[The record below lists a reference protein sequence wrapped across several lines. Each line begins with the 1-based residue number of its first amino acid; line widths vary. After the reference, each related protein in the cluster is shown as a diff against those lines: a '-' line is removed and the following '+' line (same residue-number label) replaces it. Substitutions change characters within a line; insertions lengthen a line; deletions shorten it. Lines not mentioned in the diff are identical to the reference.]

1 MRYASPSLFAS
12 LVLLL
17 AACAALVG
25 CNGDGAGFSNG
36 FSIGRTSYSEMTDP
50 TRRTVG
56 STPTPTDT
64 EWRATVSAFERAAN
78 AIYERGYKDG
88 REVNCDLF
96 EKFNR
101 GEISQA
107 GGEREVR
114 RIFNER
120 AGTYRSQTLADEYT
134 KGWKDGADS
143 LAAVLF
149 GVQSC

>member
-1 MRYASPSLFAS
+1 MLF
-12 LVLLL
+12 VVV
-17 AACAALVG
+17 LVG
-25 CNGDGAGFSNG
+25 CNGAGDG

-64 EWRATVSAFERAAN
+64 EWSATISAFESARN
-78 AIYERGYKDG
+78 AIYERGYRDG

-96 EKFNR
+96 EKFQS
-101 GEISQA
+101 GEVSQA
-107 GGEREVR
+107 YGEREVR
-114 RIFNER
+114 RIFSER